1 MNIRAVRAHF
11 RRKFF
16 DLQQAHASPV
26 ASEALQRVAA
36 PYAIEKE
43 VGGGRRFRA
52 GVVCFS
58 FILSTQHIRSPVKR
72 WVRVTLTDYR
82 S

>member
-1 MNIRAVRAHF
+1 VLAHG
-11 RRKFF
+11 RRKFY

-43 VGGGRRFRA
+43 VRRCHA
-52 GVVCFS
+52 GVFT
-58 FILSTQHIRSPVKR
+58 FRSSSQPN
-72 WVRVTLTDYR
+72 TLLVQRKGGFT
-82 S
+82 